1 MTTDNTQQI
10 SDIDRAKHI
19 LAQMT
24 DPNTP
29 GNGQLSSSVDLD
41 ALIASAQ
48 ERFANDKAANG
59 DEVDITGEAAQFING
74 LYARQAELKK
84 QADILSEERERI
96 TKLVAGIAADAD
108 AKTVK
113 VNGAAMMTRTE
124 VTSRT
129 FNATRAKQLFP
140 DVPEWSELWETKTS
154 VRRLWK

>member
-10 SDIDRAKHI
+10 SDIDRAKQI
-19 LAQMT
+19 LAEMV
-24 DPNTP
+24 DRNA
-29 GNGQLSSSVDLD
+29 SSAGVVSDVDLD

-84 QADILSEERERI
+84 QADVLSEERERI

-113 VNGAAMMTRTE
+113 VNGAPVMTRTE